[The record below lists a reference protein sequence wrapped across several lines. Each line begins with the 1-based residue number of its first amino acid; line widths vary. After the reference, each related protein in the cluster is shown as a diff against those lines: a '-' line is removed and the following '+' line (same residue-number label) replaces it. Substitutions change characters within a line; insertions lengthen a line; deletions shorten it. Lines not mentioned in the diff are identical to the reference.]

1 MSKVSVLNIIFSY
14 LPNKKPFRIT
24 KKGVPTDIFQKI
36 EDKVNNHDND
46 KIDINE
52 IPGNKK
58 GVKID
63 LKRGKSTKKND
74 LSLNIDE
81 EEAK

>member
-36 EDKVNNHDND
+36 EDIVNNHDND

-63 LKRGKSTKKND
+63 LKRGKSTKKKD
-74 LSLNIDE
+74 FSLNIDE

>member
-36 EDKVNNHDND
+36 EDIVNNHDND

-63 LKRGKSTKKND
+63 LKRGKSTKKKD
-74 LSLNIDE
+74 FSLNIDE
-81 EEAK
+81 EEEK

>member
-1 MSKVSVLNIIFSY
+1 MPKVSVLNIIFSY

-52 IPGNKK
+52 ISGNKK
-58 GVKID
+58 VVKIE
-63 LKRGKSTKKND
+63 LKRGKSTKKRF
-74 LSLNIDE
+74 LF
-81 EEAK
+81 KH

>member
-58 GVKID
+58 GVKIA
-63 LKRGKSTKKND
+63 LKRGKSAKKKI
-74 LSLNIDE
+74 LV
-81 EEAK
+81 

>member
-1 MSKVSVLNIIFSY
+1 MPKVSVLNIIFSY

-24 KKGVPTDIFQKI
+24 KKGVPTDIFQKV

-63 LKRGKSTKKND
+63 LKRGKSAKKKD
-74 LSLNIDE
+74 FSLNIDE

>member
-1 MSKVSVLNIIFSY
+1 MPKVSVLNIIFSY
-14 LPNKKPFRIT
+14 LPNKNRIS
-24 KKGVPTDIFQKI
+24 KKGVPANIFQKI

-74 LSLNIDE
+74 FSLNIDE

>member
-1 MSKVSVLNIIFSY
+1 MSKVSILNIIFSY
-14 LPNKKPFRIT
+14 LPNKKPLRIT

-52 IPGNKK
+52 IPGNKN
-58 GVKID
+58 GVKIV
-63 LKRGKSTKKND
+63 LF
-74 LSLNIDE
+74 
-81 EEAK
+81 

>member
-1 MSKVSVLNIIFSY
+1 MSKVSVLKIIFSY
-14 LPNKKPFRIT
+14 LPNKKPFRIS
-24 KKGVPTDIFQKI
+24 KKGVPANIFQKI

-74 LSLNIDE
+74 FSLNIDE

>member
-58 GVKID
+58 GVKIA
-63 LKRGKSTKKND
+63 LKRGKSAKKKD
-74 LSLNIDE
+74 FSLNIDE

>member
-24 KKGVPTDIFQKI
+24 KKGVPIDIFQKI
-36 EDKVNNHDND
+36 EDIVNNHDND

-63 LKRGKSTKKND
+63 LKRGKSTKKKD
-74 LSLNIDE
+74 FSLNIDE

>member
-63 LKRGKSTKKND
+63 LKRGKSTKKKD
-74 LSLNIDE
+74 FSLNINE

>member
-1 MSKVSVLNIIFSY
+1 M
-14 LPNKKPFRIT
+14 
-24 KKGVPTDIFQKI
+24 
-36 EDKVNNHDND
+36 NNHDND

-58 GVKID
+58 GVKIA
-63 LKRGKSTKKND
+63 LKRGKSAKKKD
-74 LSLNIDE
+74 FSLNIDE

>member
-36 EDKVNNHDND
+36 EDIVNNHDND

-58 GVKID
+58 GVKIA
-63 LKRGKSTKKND
+63 LKRGKSAKKKD
-74 LSLNIDE
+74 FSLNIDE

>member
-46 KIDINE
+46 KN
-52 IPGNKK
+52 
-58 GVKID
+58 
-63 LKRGKSTKKND
+63 RYQ
-74 LSLNIDE
+74 
-81 EEAK
+81 